1 MATTA
6 DTIDV
11 TTFRFEGVNRQTARR
26 LRRTL
31 LASTTGVDD
40 NGRKLGAPTRAARV
54 EPIAYFTW
62 RANVEA
68 ESDA

>member
-1 MATTA
+1 MTTA

-40 NGRKLGAPTRAARV
+40 HGRKLGPPTRPARV
-54 EPIAYFTW
+54 ELIAYFTW
-62 RANVEA
+62 RAKLEA
-68 ESDA
+68 EADA